1 MRARLREQ
9 QRSTQRAVFLP
20 KQIPSVPFRANP
32 TFHLQLT
39 PFHYEVRVFP
49 WPANPK
55 NRHSD
60 SNRMDACLRKHDSS
74 ARPVSQIALNQTFNL
89 QLAHK
94 PNFRAFRIFPWRISP
109 SCNFIRHLNESPGGP
124 APTPNT
130 PYQFPCFPCFPCP
143 SVANPL
149 PLATS

>member
-74 ARPVSQIALNQTFNL
+74 ARPVSQIALNQTSHF
-89 QLAHK
+89 QLATSHL
-94 PNFRAFRIFPWRISP
+94 PINPISVLSVSFRG
-109 SCNFIRHLNESPGGP
+109 ESP
-124 APTPNT
+124 
-130 PYQFPCFPCFPCP
+130 
-143 SVANPL
+143 